1 MASILTTLPI
11 LYEIFLE
18 SSGVST
24 DTRHVK
30 ENELFFA
37 LKGGNFDGNKFAYQA
52 LEKGA
57 SHVVVDDETVI
68 PTLDEHDQKKL
79 AYKNKYLLV
88 ENVLESLQKLANFHR
103 KQFTIPFIG
112 ITGSNGKTTTKEL
125 LRSVLSQKFKTY
137 ATEGNLNNHIGVPL
151 TLLRMPKNTEI
162 AIIEMGAN
170 KVGDIK
176 ELCTIAEPNF
186 GMITNIGNAHLE
198 GFGGYEGVLRGKTE
212 LYLSLIQSNGTV
224 FMNSNDS
231 VLMNMEKRFEAR
243 KVIKYGT
250 PDAENSIENYY
261 SATLLE
267 SVPTVVYEDEQ
278 GNKVQTQ
285 LTGAYNFPNMLAAL
299 AFGKFFGL
307 SSSQLNKG
315 ISDYLPKNNRSQ
327 VEERTQTKNTL
338 LLDAYNANPDSMKAA
353 LLHLEAMPRNRK
365 RKVAILGDMFELGKE
380 SFIKHK
386 EILGLALQLKIDKI
400 IVCGKDFQKAKT
412 TGNIV
417 SSLIL
422 SFLDK
427 NELADYLQEN
437 PIKESVV
444 LLKGSR
450 SMGLETVVELL

>member
-1 MASILTTLPI
+1 MTTIPI

-24 DTRHVK
+24 DTRHVN

-57 SHVVVDDETVI
+57 SYVVVDDATVI
-68 PTLDEHDQKKL
+68 PSFDEHDQNKL

-88 ENVLESLQKLANFHR
+88 ENVLQSLQKLANFHR

-125 LRSVLSQKFKTY
+125 VRSVLSQKFKTY

-151 TLLRMPKNTEI
+151 TILRIPKHTEI

-170 KVGDIK
+170 KVGDIE
-176 ELCTIAEPNF
+176 ELCSIAEPTY

-212 LYLSLIQSNGTV
+212 LYLSLIKNNGTV

-231 VLMNMEKRFEAR
+231 VLMNMEKRFETG

-250 PDAENSIENYY
+250 PNTESSIENYY
-261 SATLLE
+261 SATLSK
-267 SVPTVVYEDEQ
+267 SVPVIIYKDEE
-278 GNKVQTQ
+278 NNTIQTQ
-285 LTGAYNFPNMLAAL
+285 LTGAYNFPNILAAL

-307 SSSQLNKG
+307 STSQMNKG
-315 ISDYLPKNNRSQ
+315 IADYLPKNNRSQ
-327 VEERTQTKNTL
+327 IEERTETKNTL

-353 LLHLEAMPRNRK
+353 LLHLEAMPKNGK
-365 RKVAILGDMFELGKE
+365 QKIAILADMFELGKE

-386 EILGLALQLKIDKI
+386 EVLGLALQLKIDKI
-400 IVCGKDFQKAKT
+400 IVCGKDFQKAKM

-422 SFLDK
+422 SFADK
-427 NELADYLQEN
+427 KELADYLQKN
-437 PIKESVV
+437 PVKESII

-450 SMGLETVVELL
+450 GMGLETVVELL

>member
-1 MASILTTLPI
+1 MTTLPI

-24 DTRHVK
+24 DTRHVNN
-30 ENELFFA
+30 NELFFA
-37 LKGGNFDGNKFAYQA
+37 LKGDNFDGNKFAYQA

-57 SHVVVDDETVI
+57 SYVVVDDATVI
-68 PTLDEHDQKKL
+68 PSFDEHDQKKL

-137 ATEGNLNNHIGVPL
+137 ATQGNLNNHIGVPL
-151 TLLRMPKNTEI
+151 TILKMPTNTEI

-170 KVGDIK
+170 KVGDIQ
-176 ELCTIAEPNF
+176 ELCTIAEPNY

-212 LYLSLIQSNGTV
+212 LYLSLIKNNGTV
-224 FMNSNDS
+224 FINSNDS
-231 VLMNMEKRFEAR
+231 VLMNMEKRFENG

-250 PDAENSIENYY
+250 DNIENYY
-261 SATLLE
+261 SATLSE
-267 SVPTVVYEDEQ
+267 SAPIIIYTDEEN
-278 GNKVQTQ
+278 NKIQTQ
-285 LTGAYNFPNMLAAL
+285 LIGAYNFPNILAAL

-307 SSSQLNKG
+307 STSQMNKG

-327 VEERTQTKNTL
+327 VEERTETKNTL

-353 LLHLEAMPRNRK
+353 LLHLEAMPKNGK
-365 RKVAILGDMFELGKE
+365 KKVAILADMFELGKE

-386 EILGLALQLKIDKI
+386 EVLGLALQLKIDKI
-400 IVCGKDFQKAKT
+400 IVCGKDFQKAKMA
-412 TGNIV
+412 GNIV

-422 SFLDK
+422 SFVDK
-427 NELADYLQEN
+427 KELADYLEKN
-437 PIKESVV
+437 PVAESIV

-450 SMGLETVVELL
+450 GMGLETVVELL

>member
-1 MASILTTLPI
+1 MTTLPI

-24 DTRHVK
+24 DTRYVK

-37 LKGGNFDGNKFAYQA
+37 LKGDNFDGNKFAHQA

-57 SHVVVDDETVI
+57 SHVVVDDESVI
-68 PTLDEHDQKKL
+68 PVFDEHNKEKL
-79 AYKNKYLLV
+79 AQKNKYLLV
-88 ENVLESLQKLANFHR
+88 KNVLESLQKLAHFRR

-151 TLLRMPKNTEI
+151 TILRIPTDTEI

-176 ELCTIAEPNF
+176 ELCEIAEPNF

-212 LYLSLIQSNGTV
+212 LYQSLIKNQGTV
-224 FMNSNDS
+224 FMNSDDT
-231 VLMNMEKRFEAR
+231 VLSNMVKRFEAG

-250 PDAENSIENYY
+250 TDSDNSARNLENYY
-261 SATLLE
+261 SARLSS
-267 SVPTVVYEDEQ
+267 SVPLIVYQDDEN
-278 GNKVQTQ
+278 NKIQTQ
-285 LTGAYNFPNMLAAL
+285 LTGAYNFPNILAAL
-299 AFGKFFGL
+299 TFGKFFGL
-307 SSSQLNKG
+307 SSSQMNKG

-327 VEERTQTKNTL
+327 VEEQTKTKNTL
-338 LLDAYNANPDSMKAA
+338 ILGAYNANPDSMKAA
-353 LLHLEAMPRNRK
+353 LFHLETMPKNEK
-365 RKVAILGDMFELGKE
+365 QKVAILGDMFELGRE
-380 SFIKHK
+380 SFPKHK
-386 EILGLALQLKIDKI
+386 QVLDLALQLKVDKI
-400 IVCGKDFQKAKT
+400 IVCGNHFQKAKT
-412 TGNIV
+412 AGNLI
-417 SSLIL
+417 SSLVL
-422 SFLDK
+422 AFKDK
-427 NELADYLQEN
+427 KELAEYLEQN
-437 PIKESVV
+437 PITESIV

-450 SMGLETVVELL
+450 GMGLETVVGLL

>member
-1 MASILTTLPI
+1 MTTLPI

-18 SSGVST
+18 SSGIST
-24 DTRHVK
+24 DTRHVE

-37 LKGGNFDGNKFAYQA
+37 LKGDNFDGNKFAYQA

-57 SHVVVDDETVI
+57 SHVVIDDASVI
-68 PTLDEHDQKKL
+68 PTFDQHDQKKL
-79 AYKNKYLLV
+79 AHKNKYLLV

-125 LRSVLSQKFKTY
+125 LRSVLSQKFRTY

-151 TLLRMPKNTEI
+151 TILRMPTNTEI

-170 KVGDIK
+170 KIGDIE
-176 ELCTIAEPNF
+176 ELCAITEPNY

-212 LYLSLIQSNGTV
+212 LYQSLIKNNGTV
-224 FMNSNDS
+224 FINSDDS
-231 VLMNMEKRFEAR
+231 VLMNMEKRFGNR
-243 KVIKYGT
+243 KVIKYGA
-250 PDAENSIENYY
+250 AESNNTDNYY
-261 SATLLE
+261 SASLSA
-267 SVPTVVYEDEQ
+267 SVPVVSYKDEE
-278 GNKVQTQ
+278 GKSIKTQ
-285 LTGAYNFPNMLAAL
+285 ISGAYNFHNILAAL

-307 SSSQLNKG
+307 SNAQINKG
-315 ISDYLPKNNRSQ
+315 VSEYLPKNNRSQ
-327 VEERTQTKNTL
+327 IEERKETKNTL

-353 LLHLEAMPRNRK
+353 LLHLETMPTHGK
-365 RKVAILGDMFELGKE
+365 QKIAILGDMFELGRE

-386 EILGLALQLKIDKI
+386 EVLGLALQLKIDKI
-400 IVCGKDFQKAKT
+400 IVCGKDFSKAKT
-412 TGNIV
+412 AGNIV

-422 SFLDK
+422 SFIDK
-427 NELADYLQEN
+427 QELADYLQKN
-437 PIKESVV
+437 PLQDSIV

-450 SMGLETVVELL
+450 GIGLETVTEFL

>member
-1 MASILTTLPI
+1 MTTLPI

-24 DTRHVK
+24 DTRHVN

-37 LKGGNFDGNKFAYQA
+37 LKGNNFDGNKFAYQA

-57 SHVVVDDETVI
+57 SYVVVDDATVI
-68 PTLDEHDQKKL
+68 PSFDEHDHKKL
-79 AYKNKYLLV
+79 AHKNKYLLV
-88 ENVLESLQKLANFHR
+88 ENVLVSLQKLANFHR

-137 ATEGNLNNHIGVPL
+137 ATQGNLNNHIGVPL
-151 TLLRMPKNTEI
+151 TILSMPTNTEI

-170 KVGDIK
+170 KVGDIQ
-176 ELCTIAEPNF
+176 ELCSIAEPTY
-186 GMITNIGNAHLE
+186 GMITNIGYAHLE

-212 LYLSLIQSNGTV
+212 LYQSLIKNNGTV
-224 FMNSNDS
+224 FINSDDS
-231 VLMNMEKRFEAR
+231 VLMNMEKRFEAG

-250 PDAENSIENYY
+250 SDAQNSLENYY
-261 SATLLE
+261 SALLST
-267 SVPTVVYEDEQ
+267 SVPTIIYEDEEN
-278 GNKVQTQ
+278 NKIQTQ
-285 LTGAYNFPNMLAAL
+285 LTGAYNFPNILAAL

-307 SSSQLNKG
+307 STSQMNKG
-315 ISDYLPKNNRSQ
+315 ISHYLPKNNRSQ
-327 VEERTQTKNTL
+327 VEERTETKNTL

-353 LLHLEAMPRNRK
+353 LLHLEAMPKNGK
-365 RKVAILGDMFELGKE
+365 QKVAILGDMFELGKE

-412 TGNIV
+412 AGNIV

-422 SFLDK
+422 SFVDK
-427 NELADYLQEN
+427 KELADYLEKN
-437 PIKESVV
+437 PVTESII

-450 SMGLETVVELL
+450 GMGLETVVELL

>member
-1 MASILTTLPI
+1 MTTLPI

-18 SSGVST
+18 SSGIST
-24 DTRHVK
+24 DTRHVN

-37 LKGGNFDGNKFAYQA
+37 LQGGNFDGNKFAYQA

-57 SHVVVDDETVI
+57 SYVVVDDATVI
-68 PTLDEHDQKKL
+68 PTFDEHDQEKL
-79 AYKNKYLLV
+79 AYKNKYVLV

-137 ATEGNLNNHIGVPL
+137 ATAGNLNNHIGVPL
-151 TLLRMPKNTEI
+151 TILRMPKDTEI

-170 KVGDIK
+170 KVGDIA
-176 ELCTIAEPNF
+176 ELCSIAEPNY

-212 LYLSLIQSNGTV
+212 LYLSLIQNNGTV
-224 FMNSNDS
+224 FINSNDS
-231 VLMNMEKRFEAR
+231 VLMNMEKRFEAG

-250 PDAENSIENYY
+250 THIENYY
-261 SATLLE
+261 SATLSA
-267 SVPTVVYEDEQ
+267 SVPVIIYKDEE
-278 GNKVQTQ
+278 NNTIQTQ
-285 LTGAYNFPNMLAAL
+285 LTGAYNFPNILAAL

-307 SSSQLNKG
+307 STAQMNKG
-315 ISDYLPKNNRSQ
+315 IADYLPKNNRSQ
-327 VEERTQTKNTL
+327 IEERTETKNTL

-353 LLHLEAMPRNRK
+353 LLHLEAMPKNGK
-365 RKVAILGDMFELGKE
+365 QKIAILADMFELGKE

-386 EILGLALQLKIDKI
+386 EVLGLALQLKIDKI
-400 IVCGKDFQKAKT
+400 IVCGKDFQKAKM

-422 SFLDK
+422 SFATK
-427 NELADYLQEN
+427 QELAEYLQTN
-437 PIKESVV
+437 PIKESTI

-450 SMGLETVVELL
+450 GMGLETVVELL

>member
-1 MASILTTLPI
+1 MTTLPI

-37 LKGGNFDGNKFAYQA
+37 LTGDNFDGNKFAYQA

-57 SHVVVDDETVI
+57 SHVVIDDASVI
-68 PTLDEHDQKKL
+68 PVFNEHSKEKL

-88 ENVLESLQKLANFHR
+88 ENVLESLQKLANFRR

-125 LRSVLSQKFKTY
+125 LRSVLSQKFETY

-151 TLLRMPKNTEI
+151 TILRIPSTTQI

-170 KVGDIK
+170 KIGDIE
-176 ELCTIAEPNF
+176 ELCQIAEPNF

-212 LYLSLIQSNGTV
+212 LYQSLIKNNGTV
-224 FMNSNDS
+224 FINSNDS
-231 VLMNMEKRFEAR
+231 VLSNMVKRFEDG
-243 KVIKYGT
+243 KIIKYGT
-250 PDAENSIENYY
+250 NDSSTNGENYY
-261 SATLLE
+261 SATLSQ
-267 SVPTVVYEDEQ
+267 SVPVVSYEDEE
-278 GNKVQTQ
+278 GREIKTQ
-285 LTGAYNFPNMLAAL
+285 ISGAYNFTNILAAL
-299 AFGKFFGL
+299 AIGKFFGL
-307 SSSQLNKG
+307 TSSQMNKG

-327 VEERTQTKNTL
+327 VEERTQTQNTL

-353 LLHLEAMPRNRK
+353 LLHLEAMPKNGK
-365 RKVAILGDMFELGKE
+365 KKIAVLGDMFELGKE
-380 SFIKHK
+380 SFTKHK
-386 EILGLALQLKIDKI
+386 QILDLALQLKINTI

-412 TGNIV
+412 TGNLV
-417 SSLIL
+417 SSLVL
-422 SFLDK
+422 SFTNK
-427 NELADYLQEN
+427 KELADYLQEN
-437 PIKESVV
+437 PITESIV

-450 SMGLETVVELL
+450 GMGLETVLELL

>member
-1 MASILTTLPI
+1 MTTLPI

-57 SHVVVDDETVI
+57 SHVVIDDASVI
-68 PTLDEHDQKKL
+68 PSFDEHDQKKL

-88 ENVLESLQKLANFHR
+88 ENVLASLQKLANFHR

-151 TLLRMPKNTEI
+151 TVLRMPTNTEI

-170 KVGDIK
+170 KVGDIE
-176 ELCTIAEPNF
+176 ELCTITEPNY

-198 GFGGYEGVLRGKTE
+198 GFGSYEGVLRGKTE
-212 LYLSLIQSNGTV
+212 LYQSLIKNNGTV
-224 FMNSNDS
+224 FINSDDA
-231 VLMNMEKRFEAR
+231 VLMNMEKRFENG
-243 KVIKYGT
+243 KVMKYGT
-250 PDAENSIENYY
+250 DNVENYY
-261 SATLLE
+261 SATLSE
-267 SVPTVVYEDEQ
+267 SVPTIIYEDEEN
-278 GNKVQTQ
+278 NKVQTQ
-285 LTGAYNFPNMLAAL
+285 LTGAYNFPNILAAL

-307 SSSQLNKG
+307 SNSQINKG

-327 VEERTQTKNTL
+327 VEERTETKNTL
-338 LLDAYNANPDSMKAA
+338 LLDAYNANPDSIKAA
-353 LLHLEAMPRNRK
+353 LLHLEAMPKNGK
-365 RKVAILGDMFELGKE
+365 KKIAILGDMFELGKE

-386 EILGLALQLKIDKI
+386 EVLGLALQLKIDKI
-400 IVCGKDFQKAKT
+400 IVCGKDFTKAKT
-412 TGNIV
+412 AGNIV

-422 SFLDK
+422 SFADK
-427 NELADYLQEN
+427 KELADYLEKNSLQES
-437 PIKESVV
+437 II

-450 SMGLETVVELL
+450 GMGLETVVELL